1 MIVKSLLIRRRVC
14 QEHKHANKLTCT
26 TTRSF
31 AVYAVGDGW
40 TGALGQKYAH
50 SAIAGHNDEEDAD
63 TPVLIYPHKVDQA
76 AIGWGST
83 AILKDGKLYMVGRP
97 HDLVNLLRLY
107 RLPKFI
113 RQWSAATIDSSD
125 TTYVGKMISNAIGW
139 ATGMTEQEWTGAQ
152 EQSRLQD
159 WTLVEVPSTESSLTH
174 VQVSAGF
181 TAVLGASGT
190 LYTFGINS
198 RAQCGIGKV
207 SNNVWTPEPVL
218 GLTTQKQ
225 KEQDS
230 QSSLVEQE
238 EPIIQVALGLQHA
251 YALSS
256 KSGHLYS
263 WGKAGRGQLGRE
275 IGSDQASTAKPLM
288 SGVVLVSS
296 GMHHGACLTHDNQV
310 YMWGRNMAVSD
321 DDDDNN
327 NNGKA
332 QDVRLPVK
340 VEGFP
345 TGKQV
350 VQLSCGSHH
359 TSVLLE
365 DGSVYAFGI
374 AADIN
379 VPIMEPVQLVPPGV
393 LEMPLRQF
401 ESHHDRTTVIDKGG
415 HVYQVHL
422 WKDEGLQEFSMFTPA
437 WVDTLLDKQQSII
450 SVHRGWLH
458 TIIVTE
464 DKK

>member
-1 MIVKSLLIRRRVC
+1 
-14 QEHKHANKLTCT
+14 
-26 TTRSF
+26 
-31 AVYAVGDGW
+31 
-40 TGALGQKYAH
+40 
-50 SAIAGHNDEEDAD
+50 
-63 TPVLIYPHKVDQA
+63 
-76 AIGWGST
+76 
-83 AILKDGKLYMVGRP
+83 
-97 HDLVNLLRLY
+97 
-107 RLPKFI
+107 
-113 RQWSAATIDSSD
+113 
-125 TTYVGKMISNAIGW
+125 
-139 ATGMTEQEWTGAQ
+139 
-152 EQSRLQD
+152 
-159 WTLVEVPSTESSLTH
+159 
-174 VQVSAGF
+174 
-181 TAVLGASGT
+181 
-190 LYTFGINS
+190 
-198 RAQCGIGKV
+198 
-207 SNNVWTPEPVL
+207 L

-225 KEQDS
+225 KEQHS
-230 QSSLVEQE
+230 PSSLVEQE

-275 IGSDQASTAKPLM
+275 ANTDQASTARPLM

-310 YMWGRNMAVSD
+310 YMWGRNMTVD
-321 DDDDNN
+321 DDE
-327 NNGKA
+327 KP

-340 VEGFP
+340 VRGLP
-345 TGKQV
+345 SGKQV
-350 VQLSCGSHH
+350 VKLSCGSHH

-379 VPIMEPVQLVPPGV
+379 VPILEPIQLVPPGV

-415 HVYQVHL
+415 HVHQVHL
-422 WKDEGLQEFSMFTPA
+422 WKDEGLREFSMFTPS
-437 WVDTLLDKQQSII
+437 WVDSLLDKQQSIL

-464 DKK
+464 DKNEP

>member
-1 MIVKSLLIRRRVC
+1 MIVKSLLIRRRHVC
-14 QEHKHANKLTCT
+14 QELLATTSCS

-40 TGALGQKYAH
+40 TGALGQKYAL
-50 SAIAGHNDEEDAD
+50 SAIAGHDDDDGQEEIS
-63 TPVLIYPHKVDQA
+63 PVLIYPDKVDQA
-76 AIGWGST
+76 SIGWGST
-83 AILKDGKLYMVGRP
+83 AILKDGKVYMVGRP
-97 HDLVNLLRLY
+97 HDLVSLLRLY
-107 RLPKFI
+107 RLPNFI
-113 RQWSAATIDSSD
+113 RKWSAATIDSSD
-125 TTYVGKMISNAIGW
+125 TTFVGKMISNAIGW
-139 ATGMTEQEWTGAQ
+139 ATGTTQEAWTQAQ
-152 EQSRLQD
+152 TQSRLQD
-159 WTLVEVPSTESSLTH
+159 WTVVEVPSTESSLTH

-198 RAQCGIGKV
+198 RAQCGVGNV
-207 SNNVWTPEPVL
+207 SNNVWTPTPVL
-218 GLTTQKQ
+218 GLTTQKMQ

-230 QSSLVEQE
+230 PLALVEQE

-275 IGSDQASTAKPLM
+275 ANSDQASTARPLM

-296 GMHHGACLTHDNQV
+296 GMHHGTCLTHDNQV
-310 YMWGRNMAVSD
+310 YMWGRNMTL
-321 DDDDNN
+321 DDND
-327 NNGKA
+327 KPE
-332 QDVRLPVK
+332 DVRLPVK
-340 VEGFP
+340 VQGLP
-345 TGKQV
+345 SGKQV

-379 VPIMEPVQLVPPGV
+379 VPINEPIQLVPPGV

-415 HVYQVHL
+415 HVYQMHL
-422 WKDEGLQEFSMFTPA
+422 WKDEGLREFSMFTPS
-437 WVDTLLDKQQSII
+437 WVDSILDKQQSII